1 MKYPALSVCSLWRH
15 CTLSTHIIWNT
26 IYISKFHGFLDEIGH
41 ASLLASRSGL
51 KQPLELHLHVDCSKV
66 NRDELCILSE
76 RLGEFLPRIEHL
88 FLQIRKSDYHSDQ
101 FPLPIN
107 LPSLRTLRVS
117 TRDGRRPEVV
127 AFERIFGH
135 PTPALETMAVAVNS
149 ITNSNL
155 FSALPFST
163 IPSIR
168 HLDVINSE
176 MTNDKVFEIIAA
188 LPNLEV
194 LAWDP
199 WTESAEFHPRSPPV
213 HLPNLRSAFLY
224 NGPHAEVLSSITAP
238 RLGALHLVRGSWK
251 SQSALALGTV
261 LGTGQHFP
269 TMVKL
274 TVEDMSSDNVSMLD
288 VLALPALVDLR
299 CEVNGDVECAEL
311 FQGLQSGRR
320 PLQALRLY
328 LTLFNADKEQASFVS
343 AEVLISHLSRYMEWR
358 RASPNPVSALS
369 SISFNI
375 SDGEIPFLRSLC
387 DSFQDSSLKFVF
399 SRHTSDVE
407 VQATYRSWWRS
418 NTPKGSPAA

>member
-26 IYISKFHGFLDEIGH
+26 IYISKFHDFLAEIEH

-51 KQPLELHLHVDCSKV
+51 KQRLELHLPVDCSKV

-76 RLGEFLPRIEHL
+76 KLGQFLPRIENL
-88 FLQIRKSDYHSDQ
+88 FLQIRRPDYHSDQ
-101 FPLPIN
+101 FPLPID

-117 TRDGRRPEVV
+117 AGDGRSPEFV
-127 AFERIFGH
+127 AVERIFGH
-135 PTPALETMAVAVNS
+135 PTPALETMLVAWDS
-149 ITNSNL
+149 IRNSNL

-168 HLDVINSE
+168 RLDLINSE
-176 MTNDKVFEIIAA
+176 MTNDKVFEVIAA
-188 LPNLEV
+188 LPNLEA

-199 WTESAEFHPRSPPV
+199 CTESADFHPRSPPV

-224 NGPHAEVLSSITAP
+224 YGPHAEVLSSITAP
-238 RLGALHLVRGSWK
+238 RLEALHLVRGSWK

-261 LGTGQHFP
+261 LGTGQPFP
-269 TMVKL
+269 TMAKL

-299 CEVNGDVECAEL
+299 WEVNGDVECAEL
-311 FQGLQSGRR
+311 FQGLQSGR

-328 LTLFNADKEQASFVS
+328 LKLFNADKEQASFVS
-343 AEVLISHLSRYMEWR
+343 AEVLISHLSRYMKWR
-358 RASPNPVSALS
+358 HASPNPLYALS

-375 SDGEIPFLRSLC
+375 SHGEIPFLRSLC

-399 SRHTSDVE
+399 SRDTSDVE
-407 VQATYRSWWRS
+407 VQATYSSWWRS
-418 NTPKGSPAA
+418 NKPKGSPRPL